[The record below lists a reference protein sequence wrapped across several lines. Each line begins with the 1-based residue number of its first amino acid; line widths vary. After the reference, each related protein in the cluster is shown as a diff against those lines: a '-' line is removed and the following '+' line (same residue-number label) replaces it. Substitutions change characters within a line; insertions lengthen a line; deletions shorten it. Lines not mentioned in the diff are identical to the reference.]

1 MKEEKQQT
9 IEQGISP
16 DPIFQM
22 LTGFWVSKTLM
33 TAVEL
38 EVFTKLASKTVNTQQ
53 LEEILEME
61 SRPAEVFSIALVSLG
76 LLSRDKREK
85 LHELTKGQNEYY
97 YANTDLAN
105 TFLVKGKTGYM
116 GDIISMFD
124 KRLYK
129 SWDKL
134 SYSLKTNKPIA
145 QEEGGDAESLFNQ
158 AKSAS
163 DQEVEHIQKFTH
175 GMYGVSVGPA
185 MALTKTFDFSKYKR
199 MMDIGG
205 GSGVYSIQV
214 AKEYPNM
221 SATVL
226 DLKPVC
232 KVADGYIELFDL
244 KNRIQTKAL
253 DFFNED
259 LPTDCDVAF
268 LSHII
273 HDYSKDKG
281 RSLFEKIYNVLPA
294 GDNGGGNGGAIIISE
309 WLLND
314 EKTGPVPSALMGLN
328 MMVETSGGRNYSV
341 TEIFEMLTEVG
352 FENIEKRSLAGPA
365 EIVIGYK

>member
-1 MKEEKQQT
+1 MIMNKEQQT

-38 EVFTKLASKTVNTQQ
+38 EVFTKLDGKSVNMQRLQ
-53 LEEILEME
+53 EILEME
-61 SRPAEVFSIALVSLG
+61 SRPAEVFSVALVSLG
-76 LLSRDKREK
+76 LLSKDKRK
-85 LHELTKGQNEYY
+85 KVGELTNGQNDYHY
-97 YANTDLAN
+97 TNTDLTN

-134 SYSLKTNKPIA
+134 SYSLKANKPIA

-158 AKSAS
+158 AKSSNQA
-163 DQEVEHIQKFTH
+163 VEQIQKFTH
-175 GMYGVSVGPA
+175 GIYGISVGPA
-185 MALTKTFDFSKYKR
+185 IALAKAFDFSKYKR

-205 GSGVYSIQV
+205 GSGVYAIQV
-214 AKEYPNM
+214 AKRYPNM

-232 KVADGYIELFDL
+232 DVADGYIELFDF
-244 KNRIQTKAL
+244 KNRIQTKSV

-259 LPTDCDVAF
+259 LPTDCDVTF

-273 HDYSKDKG
+273 HDYGKDKD
-281 RSLFEKIYNVLPA
+281 RSSIEKIYSTLPS
-294 GDNGGGNGGAIIISE
+294 GDIGGGAIIISE

-314 EKTGPVPSALMGLN
+314 EKTGPLSSALMGLN
-328 MMVETSGGRNYSV
+328 MMVETSGGRNYSYSEV
-341 TEIFEMLTEVG
+341 SEMLTGVG
-352 FENIEKRSLAGPA
+352 FKNIEKRPLAGPA